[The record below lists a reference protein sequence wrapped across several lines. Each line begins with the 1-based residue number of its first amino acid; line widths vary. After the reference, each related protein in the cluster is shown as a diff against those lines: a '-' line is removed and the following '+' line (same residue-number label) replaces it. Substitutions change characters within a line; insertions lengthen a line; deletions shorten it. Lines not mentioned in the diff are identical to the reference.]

1 MKFRPV
7 LVPFAAVIA
16 LSAGLTLGAVD
27 ASRNTIHTPEP
38 SPSIT
43 WSAPAVLT
51 QSVQCQEDDPCWDCH
66 ALGNRVCGPA
76 NDAEKSAAWDVW
88 EYANGAHSLKVDP
101 SKAFR
106 VEYVGSARDYP
117 RNVTDNE
124 VALVGK
130 DGKWYVFRAAYTS

>member
-1 MKFRPV
+1 MKLRPA
-7 LVPFAAVIA
+7 LIPFAAVLA

-27 ASRNTIHTPEP
+27 ASRNTIHTP
-38 SPSIT
+38 
-43 WSAPAVLT
+43 AP
-51 QSVQCQEDDPCWDCH
+51 QCQEDESCWDCH

-101 SKAFR
+101 AKAFR

-117 RNVTDNE
+117 RNITDNE